1 MDDRST
7 APAPGP
13 VGRRP
18 RRLVASLVV
27 VAVVL
32 AGAGVAAWLFQPWR
46 LWTTTVAAEA
56 APGTVPAPAGATTA
70 AAPAPATGPAT
81 GPVQSPSAAGPQ
93 VVAAGDLVSLAHETT
108 GRVTLVALP
117 DGGHAVRIED
127 LATSDGP
134 DLRVWL
140 SARTVA
146 DVEDADAGRWLELGP
161 LRGNR
166 GALTYPVPAG
176 TDVSEFASLV
186 IWCKRF
192 SVGFGAAP
200 LTAA

>member
-1 MDDRST
+1 
-7 APAPGP
+7 
-13 VGRRP
+13 
-18 RRLVASLVV
+18 
-27 VAVVL
+27 
-32 AGAGVAAWLFQPWR
+32 PWR

-56 APGTVPAPAGATTA
+56 APGAVPAPAGATTA
-70 AAPAPATGPAT
+70 AEPAPAPAAPG
-81 GPVQSPSAAGPQ
+81 SPSAAGPQ
-93 VVAAGDLVSLAHETT
+93 VVAAGDLVSLAHETS

-140 SARTVA
+140 SAKALA
-146 DVEDADAGRWLELGP
+146 DVEDAGEGRWLELGP
-161 LRGNR
+161 LRGTR

-176 TDVSEFASLV
+176 TDVSQFASLV

>member
-1 MDDRST
+1 MDDLST
-7 APAPGP
+7 APAPGS
-13 VGRRP
+13 VERRP
-18 RRLVASLVV
+18 RRLVASLLV

-32 AGAGVAAWLFQPWR
+32 AGAGVAAWVFQPWR
-46 LWTTTVAAEA
+46 LWTTTVVAEA
-56 APGTVPAPAGATTA
+56 APGAVPAPAGTPTA
-70 AAPAPATGPAT
+70 GAPAPATRASG
-81 GPVQSPSAAGPQ
+81 SPSAAGPQ
-93 VVAAGDLVSLAHETT
+93 VVAAGDLDSLAHETT

-146 DVEDADAGRWLELGP
+146 DVEDAESGRWLELGP

-200 LTAA
+200 LTVA

>member
-1 MDDRST
+1 ME
-7 APAPGP
+7 
-13 VGRRP
+13 RRP
-18 RRLVASLVV
+18 RRLVASLLV
-27 VAVVL
+27 VAVVV

-46 LWTTTVAAEA
+46 LWTTTVVAEA
-56 APGTVPAPAGATTA
+56 APGAVPGAVPGAAPAPTGATTA
-70 AAPAPATGPAT
+70 GAPAPASGPA
-81 GPVQSPSAAGPQ
+81 GSPSAAGPQ
-93 VVAAGDLVSLAHETT
+93 VVAGGDLVSLAHETT

-127 LATSDGP
+127 LSTSDGP

-140 SARTVA
+140 SARPVA

-176 TDVSEFASLV
+176 TDVAQFESLV